1 MRVTGEIYYKT
12 FVSPV
17 MMYGADTFAVKRE
30 QEKKLDVPEMR
41 MLRLMCIIA
50 KLGRIRNE
58 RIRDTAKM
66 DEMSNK
72 MQETGLKWYG
82 HVIGRAEWHVG
93 QHR

>member
-1 MRVTGEIYYKT
+1 
-12 FVSPV
+12 
-17 MMYGADTFAVKRE
+17 
-30 QEKKLDVPEMR
+30 MR

-58 RIRDTAKM
+58 RIGDTVKM

-82 HVIGRAEWHVG
+82 YVIGRAEGHV
-93 QHR
+93 

>member
-1 MRVTGEIYYKT
+1 MTGEIYYKT

-66 DEMSNK
+66 DEM
-72 MQETGLKWYG
+72 
-82 HVIGRAEWHVG
+82 
-93 QHR
+93 